1 MSTYQDLKGLK
12 VKYLADDPDP
22 GTAGDV
28 WYNSNTFKL
37 RGFVG
42 RSAWSSGAHVVTTR
56 ANCAGFGTLTAGA
69 IVGGEI
75 GPPGVIMDDTEE
87 YN

>member
-1 MSTYQDLKGLK
+1 M
-12 VKYLADDPDP
+12 
-22 GTAGDV
+22 
-28 WYNSNTFKL
+28 
-37 RGFVG
+37 G

-87 YN
+87 YNGAGWATTGNSYAHTTMNVRGCGNAGG